1 MISKVEKLP
10 DDVGKLKEIVAD
22 QSAIISDQHAIIAEH
37 CSECSRLLSAYKNSE
52 ARVAILDERIALLEA
67 RLFAPK
73 NEKLMALAA
82 LLEESG
88 QQSLFDLLDEHPE
101 PVGLEPEKEEAIAIP
116 AHSRKK
122 SGRKPLP
129 DSLPREEVIHD
140 IPEDEKVCAC
150 GCKLI
155 CIGKER
161 SEQLHIERPK
171 LKVIVNVRLKYACKQ
186 CEGTADEG
194 SPTVKIAPVP
204 PQIIPKSFAT
214 AALLAHIIIAKFIDS
229 LPLYR
234 QENQFSRLGIDL
246 PRATMANWMI
256 QVADRCQPLIPLLRQ
271 EIRSGPLINADETT
285 LQVLN
290 EPGRKNTTKSY
301 AWIFRG
307 GAEENPAVIFEYH
320 PTRAGKVARDFLG
333 NYKGYVQSDGF
344 SGYNALEE
352 IDGITLCGCWAHARR
367 KFVDVVK
374 ADKSSKKSGKMRSS
388 DIALRY
394 IKKLYAIEKE
404 AKKMTAE
411 ERFQLR
417 QEKAKPVLDDFGL
430 WLRETHPKTPPKGAL
445 GKAIYYSLQQ
455 WQRLNIYLEDG
466 RLRPDNNQA
475 ENAIRPFVVGRK
487 NWLFSGSPKGAHAS
501 ATLYSLV
508 ESAKLNKLDPYKY
521 IRFIL
526 EKIPHTFDDDD
537 FKELLPT
544 RVSAKQIDEYLAR
557 IDL

>member
-1 MISKVEKLP
+1 VETIT
-10 DDVGKLKEIVAD
+10 V
-22 QSAIISDQHAIIAEH
+22 
-37 CSECSRLLSAYKNSE
+37 
-52 ARVAILDERIALLEA
+52 
-67 RLFAPK
+67 
-73 NEKLMALAA
+73 
-82 LLEESG
+82 
-88 QQSLFDLLDEHPE
+88 
-101 PVGLEPEKEEAIAIP
+101 P

-140 IPEDEKVCAC
+140 ISEEEKVCAC
-150 GCKLI
+150 GCQLTR
-155 CIGKER
+155 IGEET

-171 LKVIVNVRLKYACKQ
+171 FKVIVNIRPKYACKQ
-186 CEGTADEG
+186 CEGTADEN

-204 PQIIPKSFAT
+204 PQIIAKSFAT
-214 AALLAHIIIAKFIDS
+214 AALLAYIIIAKFIDA

-246 PRATMANWMI
+246 SRATMANWMI
-256 QVADRCQPLIPLLRQ
+256 RVADRCQPLMPLLRQ
-271 EIRSGPLINADETT
+271 EIRSGPLICADETT

-307 GAEENPAVIFEYH
+307 GAEENPAVMFEYH
-320 PTRAGKVARDFLG
+320 PTRAGKAARDFLED
-333 NYKGYVQSDGF
+333 YKGYVQSDGF

-374 ADKSSKKSGKMRSS
+374 ADKASKKSGKMRAA
-388 DIALRY
+388 DIALKHIR
-394 IKKLYAIEKE
+394 KLYAIEKE
-404 AKKMTAE
+404 AKDLTAE

-417 QEKAKPVLDDFGL
+417 QEKAKPVLDNFGL
-430 WLRETHPKTPPKGAL
+430 WLRETYPKTPPKGEL

-455 WQRLNIYLEDG
+455 WQRLNVYLEDG
-466 RLRPDNNQA
+466 RLRPDNNLA
-475 ENAIRPFVVGRK
+475 ENAIRPFVIGRK
-487 NWLFSGSPKGAHAS
+487 NWLFSGSPAGAHAS

-508 ESAKLNKLDPYKY
+508 ETAKLNKLEPYSY
-521 IRFIL
+521 MRYLL
-526 EKIPHTFDDDD
+526 EKIPVTNDEN

-544 RVSAKQIDEYLAR
+544 RVTQEQIDNFFAKA
-557 IDL
+557 

>member
-22 QSAIISDQHAIIAEH
+22 QCAEF
-37 CSECSRLLSAYKNSE
+37 SRLLNAYKNSE
-52 ARVAILDERIALLEA
+52 ARVAILDGRIALLEA

-73 NEKLMALAA
+73 NEKLTALAA

-101 PVGLEPEKEEAIAIP
+101 PIGLEPEKEEAIAIP

-122 SGRKPLP
+122 LGRKPLP

-140 IPEDEKVCAC
+140 IPEEEKICAC
-150 GCKLI
+150 GSQLT

-161 SEQLHIERPK
+161 SEQLHVERPQF
-171 LKVIVNVRLKYACKQ
+171 KVIVNVRLKYACKQ
-186 CEGTADEG
+186 CEGTADES

-204 PQIIPKSFAT
+204 PQIIPKSYAT
-214 AALLAHIIIAKFIDS
+214 AALLAYIIIAKFADA

-246 PRATMANWMI
+246 SRATMANWMI
-256 QVADRCQPLIPLLRQ
+256 RVASRCQPLLTFLRD

-285 LQVLN
+285 LQVMN
-290 EPGRKNTTKSY
+290 EPDRKNTTKSY

-307 GAEENPAVIFEYH
+307 GTEKNPAVIFEYH
-320 PTRAGKVARDFLG
+320 PTRAGKAVRDFLED
-333 NYKGYVQSDGF
+333 YKGYVQSDGF
-344 SGYNALEE
+344 SGYNALEKV
-352 IDGITLCGCWAHARR
+352 DGITLCGCWAHARR
-367 KFVDVVK
+367 KFVDTVK
-374 ADKSSKKSGKMRSS
+374 SDKASKKTGKMRAA

-404 AKKMTAE
+404 AKDQTVEK
-411 ERFQLR
+411 RFQLR
-417 QEKAKPVLDDFGL
+417 QEKAKPLLDDFGL
-430 WLRETHPKTPPKGAL
+430 WLRETYPKTPPKGEL

-455 WQRLNIYLEDG
+455 WRRLNVYLEDG

-521 IRFIL
+521 MRFIL
-526 EKIPHTFDDDD
+526 EKIPEFSSDND

-544 RVSAKQIDEYLAR
+544 RVTAEQIDNFLP
-557 IDL
+557 

>member
-1 MISKVEKLP
+1 MISKVENLP
-10 DDVGKLKEIVAD
+10 DDVGILKEIVAE
-22 QSAIISDQHAIIAEH
+22 QYVLIAAQRT
-37 CSECSRLLSAYKNSE
+37 ECSRLLNAYKNSE
-52 ARVAILDERIALLEA
+52 ARVAILDGRIALLED

-73 NEKLMALAA
+73 NEKLAA
-82 LLEESG
+82 LVARLEESG

-101 PVGLEPEKEEAIAIP
+101 PVELEPEKEEAIAIP

-140 IPEDEKVCAC
+140 IPEEEKVCAC
-150 GCKLI
+150 GSQLT

-161 SEQLHIERPK
+161 SEQLHVERPQF
-171 LKVIVNVRLKYACKQ
+171 KVIVNIRLKYACKQ
-186 CEGTADEG
+186 CEGTADEN

-214 AALLAHIIIAKFIDS
+214 AALLAHIVIAKFVDA

-246 PRATMANWMI
+246 SRATMANWMI
-256 QVADRCQPLIPLLRQ
+256 RVASRCQPLLTLLRD

-285 LQVLN
+285 LQVMN
-290 EPGRKNTTKSY
+290 EPDRKNTTKSY

-374 ADKSSKKSGKMRSS
+374 ADKASKKSGKMRSA

-404 AKKMTAE
+404 AKGLTVKK
-411 ERFQLR
+411 RFQLR

-430 WLRETHPKTPPKGAL
+430 WLRETYPKTPPKGAL

-455 WQRLNIYLEDG
+455 WQRLNVYLEDG

-508 ESAKLNKLDPYKY
+508 ESAKLNNLDPYKY

>member
-1 MISKVEKLP
+1 MISKIKKLP

-22 QSAIISDQHAIIAEH
+22 QYVEYA
-37 CSECSRLLSAYKNSE
+37 RLLDAYKNSE
-52 ARVAILDERIALLEA
+52 ARVAILDGRIALLEY
-67 RLFAPK
+67 RLFAPR
-73 NEKLMALAA
+73 NEKLAA
-82 LLEESG
+82 LNTLLEDAG

-101 PVGLEPEKEEAIAIP
+101 PVELEPEKEEIITIP
-116 AHSRKK
+116 AHNRKK

-129 DSLPREEVIHD
+129 DSLPREEIIHD

-150 GCKLI
+150 GCQLTR
-155 CIGKER
+155 IGEET

-171 LKVIVNVRLKYACKQ
+171 FKVIVNIRPKYACKQ
-186 CEGTADEG
+186 CEGTADEN
-194 SPTVKIAPVP
+194 SPAVKIAPVP
-204 PQIIPKSFAT
+204 PQIIPKSYAT
-214 AALLAHIIIAKFIDS
+214 AALLAHIIIAKFVDS

-234 QENQFSRLGIDL
+234 QEKQFSRLNIDL

-256 QVADRCQPLIPLLRQ
+256 RVADRCQPLMPLLRQ

-307 GAEENPAVIFEYH
+307 GTEKNPAVIFEYH
-320 PTRAGKVARDFLG
+320 PTRAGKAARDFLG
-333 NYKGYVQSDGF
+333 DYKGYVQSDGF
-344 SGYNALEE
+344 SGYDALED

-374 ADKSSKKSGKMRSS
+374 ADKAAKKSGKMRAA
-388 DIALRY
+388 DIALKY

-404 AKKMTAE
+404 AKNMTVE
-411 ERFQLR
+411 DRFQLR
-417 QEKAKPVLDDFGL
+417 HEKAKPVLDNFGL
-430 WLRETHPKTPPKGAL
+430 WLRETYPKTPPKGEL

-455 WQRLNIYLEDG
+455 WQKLNVYLEDG
-466 RLRPDNNQA
+466 RLRPDNNLA

-487 NWLFSGSPKGAHAS
+487 NWLFSGSPAGAHAS

-521 IRFIL
+521 MRFIL
-526 EKIPHTFDDDD
+526 EKIPQLSGDDD

-544 RVSAKQIDEYLAR
+544 QVDAKQIDEYLAR

>member
-10 DDVGKLKEIVAD
+10 DDVGKLKEIVAEQYALIVD
-22 QSAIISDQHAIIAEH
+22 QRAE
-37 CSECSRLLSAYKNSE
+37 CIRLLSAYKNSE
-52 ARVAILDERIALLEA
+52 TRVAILDGRIALLES

-73 NEKLMALAA
+73 NEKLVALNA
-82 LLEESG
+82 LLEASG

-101 PVGLEPEKEEAIAIP
+101 PVEFVPEKEENITIP
-116 AHSRKK
+116 AHIRKK
-122 SGRKPLP
+122 PGRKPLP
-129 DSLPREEVIHD
+129 DSLPHEEVIHD
-140 IPEDEKVCAC
+140 IPEEEKVCAC
-150 GCKLI
+150 GCKLTR
-155 CIGKER
+155 IGEETSK
-161 SEQLHIERPK
+161 QLHIERPK
-171 LKVIVNVRLKYACKQ
+171 FKVIVNVRPKYVCKQ
-186 CEGTADEG
+186 CEGTADEN

-214 AALLAHIIIAKFIDS
+214 AALLAYIIIAKFIDA

-234 QENQFSRLGIDL
+234 QESQFSRLGIDL

-256 QVADRCQPLIPLLRQ
+256 RVADRCQPLIPLLRQ
-271 EIRSGPLINADETT
+271 EIRSGPLINADETI

-290 EPGRKNTTKSY
+290 EPNRKNTTKSY

-307 GAEENPAVIFEYH
+307 GSKENPAVIFEYH
-320 PTRAGKVARDFLG
+320 PTRAGKAARDFLKD
-333 NYKGYVQSDGF
+333 YKGYVQSDGY

-367 KFVDVVK
+367 KFVDVIKTDK
-374 ADKSSKKSGKMRSS
+374 ASKKSGKMRAA
-388 DIALRY
+388 DIALKH

-417 QEKAKPVLDDFGL
+417 QEKAKPVLVNFGL
-430 WLRETHPKTPPKGAL
+430 WLRETYPKTPPKGEL

-455 WQRLNIYLEDG
+455 WQRLNVYLEDG
-466 RLRPDNNQA
+466 RLRPDNNLA

-487 NWLFSGSPKGAHAS
+487 NWLFSGSPAGAHAS

-508 ESAKLNKLDPYKY
+508 ETAKLNKLEPYTY
-521 IRFIL
+521 MRYLL
-526 EKIPHTFDDDD
+526 EKIPVTNDEN

-544 RVSAKQIDEYLAR
+544 RVTQEQIDNFFAEA
-557 IDL
+557 

>member
-1 MISKVEKLP
+1 MSGMISKIEKLP
-10 DDVGKLKEIVAD
+10 DDVGKLKDIVAD
-22 QSAIISDQHAIIAEH
+22 QRAEY
-37 CSECSRLLSAYKNSE
+37 SRLQSAYKNSE
-52 ARVAILDERIALLEA
+52 ARVAILDGRIALLEA
-67 RLFAPK
+67 RLFGPK
-73 NEKLMALAA
+73 NEKLAALAA
-82 LLEESG
+82 LLEASG
-88 QQSLFDLLDEHPE
+88 QQSLFDLLDEHPD
-101 PVGLEPEKEEAIAIP
+101 PVELEPEKEETITVP

-122 SGRKPLP
+122 SGRKPFP
-129 DSLPREEVIHD
+129 DSLPRQEVIHD
-140 IPEDEKVCAC
+140 IPEEEKVCAC
-150 GCKLI
+150 GCQLT

-161 SEQLHIERPK
+161 SEQLHVERPK
-171 LKVIVNVRLKYACKQ
+171 FKVIVNIRLKYACKQ
-186 CEGTADEG
+186 CEGTADEN

-214 AALLAHIIIAKFIDS
+214 AALLAYIIIAKFIDA

-246 PRATMANWMI
+246 SRATMANWMI
-256 QVADRCQPLIPLLRQ
+256 RVADRCQPLMPLLRQ

-285 LQVLN
+285 LQVMN
-290 EPGRKNTTKSY
+290 EPDRKNTTKSY

-307 GAEENPAVIFEYH
+307 GTEENPAVIFEYH
-320 PTRAGKVARDFLG
+320 PTRAGKAARDFLKD
-333 NYKGYVQSDGF
+333 YKGYVQSDGF

-374 ADKSSKKSGKMRSS
+374 ADKSSKKTGKMRAA
-388 DIALRY
+388 DIALRH

-404 AKKMTAE
+404 AKGLTVK

-417 QEKAKPVLDDFGL
+417 QEKAKPVLDNFGL
-430 WLRETHPKTPPKGAL
+430 WLRETYPKTPPKGEL

-455 WQRLNIYLEDG
+455 WQRLNVYLEDG
-466 RLRPDNNQA
+466 RLRPDNNLA

-487 NWLFSGSPKGAHAS
+487 NWLFSGSPEGAHAS

-526 EKIPHTFDDDD
+526 EKIPHLSSDDD

-544 RVSAKQIDEYLAR
+544 RVTAEQIDNFLTQ

>member
-1 MISKVEKLP
+1 MTSKIEKLP
-10 DDVGKLKEIVAD
+10 DDVGKLKEIIAD
-22 QSAIISDQHAIIAEH
+22 QRD
-37 CSECSRLLSAYKNSE
+37 ECSRLLSAYKNSE
-52 ARVAILDERIALLEA
+52 ARVAIFEERIALLEA

-73 NEKLMALAA
+73 NEKLAA
-82 LLEESG
+82 LVARLEESG
-88 QQSLFDLLDEHPE
+88 QQSFFDFLDEHPE
-101 PVGLEPEKEEAIAIP
+101 PVELEPEKDEAITIP
-116 AHSRKK
+116 AHSRRK

-140 IPEDEKVCAC
+140 IPEEEKVCAC
-150 GCKLI
+150 GCQLTR
-155 CIGKER
+155 IGEET

-171 LKVIVNVRLKYACKQ
+171 FKVIVNIRPKYACKQ
-186 CEGTADEG
+186 CEGTTDEN
-194 SPTVKIAPVP
+194 SPTIKIAPVS

-214 AALLAHIIIAKFIDS
+214 AALLAYIIIAKFIDA

-234 QENQFSRLGIDL
+234 QESHFSRLGIDL

-256 QVADRCQPLIPLLRQ
+256 RVADRCQPLIPLLRQ
-271 EIRSGPLINADETT
+271 EIRSGPLINTDETI

-290 EPGRKNTTKSY
+290 EPNRKNTTKSY

-307 GAEENPAVIFEYH
+307 GTEENPAVIFEYH
-320 PTRAGKVARDFLG
+320 PTRAGKAARDFLKD
-333 NYKGYVQSDGF
+333 YKGYVQSDGF

-374 ADKSSKKSGKMRSS
+374 ADKASKKSGKMRAA
-388 DIALRY
+388 DIALKH

-417 QEKAKPVLDDFGL
+417 QEKAKPVLCNFGL
-430 WLRETHPKTPPKGAL
+430 WLRETYPKTPPKGEL

-455 WQRLNIYLEDG
+455 WQRLNVYLEDG
-466 RLRPDNNQA
+466 RLRPDNNLA
-475 ENAIRPFVVGRK
+475 ENAIRPFVIGRK
-487 NWLFSGSPKGAHAS
+487 NWLFSGSPAGAHAS

-508 ESAKLNKLDPYKY
+508 ETAKLNKLEPYKY
-521 IRFIL
+521 MRYLL
-526 EKIPHTFDDDD
+526 EKIPVTSDEN
-537 FKELLPT
+537 FKALLPT
-544 RVSAKQIDEYLAR
+544 RVTQEQVDKFFAKA
-557 IDL
+557 

>member
-10 DDVGKLKEIVAD
+10 DDVGKLKEIVANLYALTTA
-22 QSAIISDQHAIIAEH
+22 QRAE
-37 CSECSRLLSAYKNSE
+37 CDRLLSAYKNSE
-52 ARVAILDERIALLEA
+52 ARIAILDGRIALLEA

-73 NEKLMALAA
+73 NEKLTALAA
-82 LLEESG
+82 LLEASG

-101 PVGLEPEKEEAIAIP
+101 PVEIEPEKEETITIP
-116 AHSRKK
+116 AYSRKK

-150 GCKLI
+150 GCQLTR
-155 CIGKER
+155 IGEET
-161 SEQLHIERPK
+161 SEQLYIERPK
-171 LKVIVNVRLKYACKQ
+171 FKVIVNIRPKYACKQ
-186 CEGTADEG
+186 CEGTSDES
-194 SPTVKIAPVP
+194 SPTIKIAPTP
-204 PQIIPKSFAT
+204 PQIIAKSFAT
-214 AALLAHIIIAKFIDS
+214 AALLAYIIIAKFIDA

-234 QENQFSRLGIDL
+234 QEKQFSRLGIDL

-256 QVADRCQPLIPLLRQ
+256 RVADRCQPLMPLLRQ

-285 LQVLN
+285 LQVIN

-307 GAEENPAVIFEYH
+307 GSEKNPAVMFEYH
-320 PTRAGKVARDFLG
+320 PTRAGKAARDFLKD
-333 NYKGYVQSDGF
+333 YKGYVQSDGF
-344 SGYNALEE
+344 SGYNALAE

-374 ADKSSKKSGKMRSS
+374 ADKASKKAGKMRAA
-388 DIALRY
+388 DIALSY

-404 AKKMTAE
+404 AKDMTVE

-417 QEKAKPVLDDFGL
+417 QEKAKPVLANFGL
-430 WLRETHPKTPPKGAL
+430 WLRETHPKTPPKGEL

-455 WQRLNIYLEDG
+455 WQKLNVYLEDG
-466 RLRPDNNQA
+466 RLRPDNNLA
-475 ENAIRPFVVGRK
+475 ENAIRPFVIGRK

-508 ESAKLNKLDPYKY
+508 ETAKLNKLEPYAY
-521 IRFIL
+521 MRYLL
-526 EKIPHTFDDDD
+526 EKIPVTNDKN

-544 RVSAKQIDEYLAR
+544 RVTQEQIDNFLVKG
-557 IDL
+557 

>member
-10 DDVGKLKEIVAD
+10 DDVGKLKEIIAD
-22 QSAIISDQHAIIAEH
+22 QQV
-37 CSECSRLLSAYKNSE
+37 ECVRLLNAYKSSE
-52 ARVAILDERIALLEA
+52 ARVVILDGRIALLED
-67 RLFAPK
+67 RLFAPR
-73 NEKLMALAA
+73 NEKLAALNA
-82 LLEESG
+82 LLEDAG

-101 PVGLEPEKEEAIAIP
+101 PVELEPEKEETITIP

-122 SGRKPLP
+122 SGRKPFP
-129 DSLPREEVIHD
+129 GNLPREEVIHD

-150 GCKLI
+150 GCQLTR
-155 CIGKER
+155 IGEET
-161 SEQLHIERPK
+161 SEQLFIERPK
-171 LKVIVNVRLKYACKQ
+171 LKVIINIRPKYACKQ
-186 CEGTADEG
+186 CEGTADEN

-214 AALLAHIIIAKFIDS
+214 AALLAYIIIAKFIDA

-234 QENQFSRLGIDL
+234 QESQFSRLGIDL

-256 QVADRCQPLIPLLRQ
+256 RVADRCQPLMPLLRQ
-271 EIRSGPLINADETT
+271 EIRSGPLINADETI

-307 GAEENPAVIFEYH
+307 GTEENPAVIFEYH
-320 PTRAGKVARDFLG
+320 PTRAGKAARDFLKD
-333 NYKGYVQSDGF
+333 YKGYVQSDGF
-344 SGYNALEE
+344 SGYDALEKIE
-352 IDGITLCGCWAHARR
+352 GITLCGCWAHARR

-374 ADKSSKKSGKMRSS
+374 ADKSSKKTGKMRAA
-388 DIALRY
+388 DVALKY

-404 AKKMTAE
+404 AKAKDMTAE
-411 ERFQLR
+411 ELFQLR
-417 QEKAKPVLDDFGL
+417 QEKSKPVLDNFGL
-430 WLRETHPKTPPKGAL
+430 WLRETYPKTPPKGVL

-455 WQRLNIYLEDG
+455 WQRLNVYLEDG
-466 RLRPDNNQA
+466 CLRPDNNLA
-475 ENAIRPFVVGRK
+475 ENAIRPFVIGRK

-526 EKIPHTFDDDD
+526 EKIPHTFEDDD

>member
-10 DDVGKLKEIVAD
+10 NNVGKLKEIVAH
-22 QSAIISDQHAIIAEH
+22 QHA
-37 CSECSRLLSAYKNSE
+37 ECSRLKGAYKNSE
-52 ARVAILDERIALLEA
+52 TRVAILEGRIALLES

-73 NEKLMALAA
+73 NEKLAALAA

-101 PVGLEPEKEEAIAIP
+101 PVELEPEEVETITVP

-140 IPEDEKVCAC
+140 ISEEEKVCAC
-150 GCKLI
+150 GCQLTR
-155 CIGKER
+155 IGEET

-171 LKVIVNVRLKYACKQ
+171 FKVIVNIRPKYACKQ
-186 CEGTADEG
+186 CEGTADEN

-204 PQIIPKSFAT
+204 PQIIAKSFAT
-214 AALLAHIIIAKFIDS
+214 AALLAYIIIAKFIDA

-246 PRATMANWMI
+246 SRATMANWMI
-256 QVADRCQPLIPLLRQ
+256 RVADRCQPLMPLLRQ
-271 EIRSGPLINADETT
+271 EIRSGPLICADETT

-307 GAEENPAVIFEYH
+307 GAEENPAVMFEYH
-320 PTRAGKVARDFLG
+320 PTRAGKAARDFLED
-333 NYKGYVQSDGF
+333 YKGYVQSDGF

-374 ADKSSKKSGKMRSS
+374 ADKASKKSGKMRAA
-388 DIALRY
+388 DIALKHIR
-394 IKKLYAIEKE
+394 KLYAIEKE
-404 AKKMTAE
+404 AKDLTAE

-417 QEKAKPVLDDFGL
+417 QEKAKPVLDNFGL
-430 WLRETHPKTPPKGAL
+430 WLRETYPKTPPKGEL

-455 WQRLNIYLEDG
+455 WQRLNVYLEDG
-466 RLRPDNNQA
+466 RLRPDNNLA
-475 ENAIRPFVVGRK
+475 ENAIRPFVIGRK
-487 NWLFSGSPKGAHAS
+487 NWLFSGSPAGAHAS

-508 ESAKLNKLDPYKY
+508 ETAKLNKLEPYSY
-521 IRFIL
+521 MRYLL
-526 EKIPHTFDDDD
+526 EKIPVTNDEN

-544 RVSAKQIDEYLAR
+544 RVTQEQIDNFFAKA
-557 IDL
+557 